1 MIARMLP
8 LALAAALVT
17 TGCSSLLAPD
27 YHRPQAPVPAA
38 LPDYGHRTDAE
49 RLELDWR
56 AFILDARLRQVV
68 ETALANNRDLRI
80 AALNIDK
87 ARAQYGISRADLLPS
102 INATATGTHSQTA
115 QDLTSAGTPR
125 ITHGYSAGLGFSAW
139 EIDLFG
145 KLQNQKDAAWETFL
159 QSAETRNA
167 TQISLVAEV
176 VNAWL
181 TLAAD
186 QDRLKL
192 AEDTLANQQT
202 SYALIAGRFHFG
214 IGSQLDVSQ
223 AQTTVDSARVDAAG
237 YRSQVEQDRNALA
250 LLAGAPLTD
259 SMLPPTGLF
268 DDAPVLTELPSG
280 LSSEV
285 LLARPD
291 LRADEHALKAA
302 NANIGAARAA
312 FFPSITLTASVGSAS
327 NDMSRLFKGGNG
339 TWNFVPQLNLP
350 IFNGGALMAS
360 LDVAK
365 VSRDINVAQYQKDI
379 QTAFRETADALAV
392 RANMDEQLAAQQ
404 HLAAASANSYQLSDA
419 RYKAGIDGYLT
430 LLDSQRSLY
439 AAEQKLITVKLAQQA
454 NRVTLFKVLG
464 GGAS

>member
-1 MIARMLP
+1 MMRRIVP
-8 LALAAALVT
+8 LACAVALLS
-17 TGCSSLLAPD
+17 GCSSLLAPD
-27 YHRPQAPVPAA
+27 YQRPAAPVPAV
-38 LPDYGHRTDAE
+38 LPDYGHATGAARV
-49 RLELDWR
+49 ELDWHR
-56 AFILDARLRQVV
+56 FIRDARLRQVV
-68 ETALANNRDLRI
+68 DLAVANNRDLRI

-102 INATATGTHSQTA
+102 INASASGTHSQSA

-125 ITHGYSAGLGFSAW
+125 ITHSYSAGIGFSAW

-145 KLQNQKDAAWETFL
+145 KLQNQRDAAWESFL

-192 AEDTLANQQT
+192 AQDTLTSQQT
-202 SYALIAGRFHFG
+202 SYRLIAQRFAAG
-214 IGSQLDVSQ
+214 IGSQLDVRQ
-223 AQTTVDSARVDAAG
+223 AQSTVDSARVDAAS
-237 YRSQVEQDRNALA
+237 YRSQVAQDQNALT
-250 LLAGAPLTD
+250 LLVGAPLD
-259 SMLPPTGLF
+259 SGLLPPAGVF
-268 DDAPVLTELPSG
+268 DGAPLLAELPSG

-302 NANIGAARAA
+302 NADIGAARAA
-312 FFPSITLTASVGSAS
+312 FFPSITLTANVGSAS
-327 NDMSRLFKGGNG
+327 NDMGRLFKGGNG
-339 TWNFVPQLNLP
+339 SWSFVPQINLP
-350 IFNGGALMAS
+350 IFNGGSLMAS

-365 VSRDINVAQYQKDI
+365 VTRDINVATYEKDI

-392 RANMDEQLAAQQ
+392 RANMGEQLAAQQ
-404 HLAAASANSYQLSDA
+404 QLTDANAESYRLSDA
-419 RYKAGIDGYLT
+419 RYRAGIDGYLN
-430 LLDSQRSLY
+430 LLEAQRSLY
-439 AAEQKLITVKLAQQA
+439 AAQQTLIGLKQAQES
-454 NRVTLFKVLG
+454 NRITLFKVLG